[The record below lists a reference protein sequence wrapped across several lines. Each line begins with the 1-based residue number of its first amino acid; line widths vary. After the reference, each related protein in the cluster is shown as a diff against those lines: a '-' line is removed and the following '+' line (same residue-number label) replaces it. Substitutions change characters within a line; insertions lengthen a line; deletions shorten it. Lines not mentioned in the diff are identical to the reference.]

1 MYFNDAPLIVK
12 QGLLKNCEV
21 WVEHFGDVNLQRK
34 IDAVLSNHPSFAA
47 ELKFMNFKDNY
58 INTEQ
63 DQMDLNEMLR
73 TSNIY
78 QEIMDLSVRI
88 FF

>member
-12 QGLLKNCEV
+12 QGLLENCEV

-34 IDAVLSNHPSFAA
+34 INAVLSKHPSFDT
-47 ELKFMNFKDNY
+47 ELGFMNFKDNY